1 MKRTRNQIPSD
12 DNNRWYERYGEGGY
26 FCLPRKLL
34 FTVVDCIDNATM
46 YTYMALAS
54 CHYEGNTTYAGPY
67 LAKLTGKDERAIR
80 LHLSDL
86 ETLGLIRREPLGQGY
101 KILFECPDR
110 ERIKQGV
117 LAIEARKRE
126 RQERRNAAKAAK
138 AAQAE

>member
-1 MKRTRNQIPSD
+1 MKRNRNQIPSE
-12 DNNRWYERYGEGGY
+12 DNNRWYERYGEGGF

-86 ETLGLIRREPLGQGY
+86 EVLGLIRREPLGRGFR
-101 KILFECPDR
+101 ILFECPDR
-110 ERIKQGV
+110 ERIRQGA
-117 LAIEARKRE
+117 LAIKKRKDERKR
-126 RQERRNAAKAAK
+126 RRDRTASG
-138 AAQAE
+138 E